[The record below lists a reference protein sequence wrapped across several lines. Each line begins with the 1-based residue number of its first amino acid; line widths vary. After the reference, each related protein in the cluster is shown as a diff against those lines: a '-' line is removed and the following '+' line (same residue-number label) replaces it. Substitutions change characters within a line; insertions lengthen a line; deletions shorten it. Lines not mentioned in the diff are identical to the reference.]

1 MENYEKMSEKI
12 FIHFFRTDV
21 GKKILINFMC
31 VFWGGVIPRYT
42 FYYGTRVTSCSS
54 FLLFRWTDETDK
66 YRFLLPTNLS

>member
-12 FIHFFRTDV
+12 FIHFVRTDV

-42 FYYGTRVTSCSS
+42 FYYAAVKL